1 MDQGGTSS
9 STGTEGRGLSRGGEM
24 YGDQQETRKQ
34 VERIQ
39 MQPFT
44 VLRLPEQSLIQQW
57 NIIIIKTLYCILTLN
72 NKIAIVKLFGK

>member
-9 STGTEGRGLSRGGEM
+9 STGTDGRGLSRGGEM

-57 NIIIIKTLYCILTLN
+57 NILYCILTLN